1 MGDFLWILPVLG
13 CGLMMVMMVVMMWGM
28 GKSMFSRD
36 KDDGGGEKASLD
48 ELQAEQK
55 RMAEEIERLEARN
68 STTRERAPSAS
79 GV

>member
-1 MGDFLWILPVLG
+1 MGDFIWVLPVLG

-28 GKSMFSRD
+28 GKSMFSGD
-36 KDDGGGEKASLD
+36 KGGERENVSLE

-55 RMAEEIERLEARN
+55 RMAEEIKRLEDQS
-68 STTRERAPSAS
+68 STSREREPSAG